1 MIPVELKTLY
11 VARLMPPGAETVP
24 RTWKILMS
32 FALLLSLALLSAG
45 AGRAQGPDIAHESG
59 PLRRVRAQRI
69 SEPLKFDGVV
79 DEPFWEEIDPATG
92 FVQQNP
98 DEGAAATEQTEVRIA
113 FDDKYLYFGVICFDS
128 QPQNIVMTQNRR
140 DARLD
145 DTDSIQI
152 LLDTFDDNQSGFV
165 FGTTPTG
172 IEYDGQL
179 SKAGQSRG
187 GVGAPARAGGV
198 GGAGTSQRG
207 GAAAFNLNWDGVWKV
222 RSQITQ
228 RGWESEIIVPFRT
241 LRYRPGLDGVWGL
254 NVSRNLRRRNELSF
268 WSPVSRAFR
277 FTQVGLAGALHGVE
291 TTTQRN
297 LKLLPYVLG
306 GFSQNY
312 QRLEDQ
318 SKAERNV
325 GLDLKYSLTPALTLD
340 ATFNTDFAQ
349 VEVDDEQIN
358 LTRFDLFLPGKT
370 VVFPR
375 ELWHLRVRNSPHRR
389 AVFLPKNRDR

>member
-1 MIPVELKTLY
+1 
-11 VARLMPPGAETVP
+11 MPPGVETLP
-24 RTWKILMS
+24 RTCKISMS
-32 FALLLSLALLSAG
+32 LALLLSLALLSAG
-45 AGRAQGPDIAHESG
+45 AGRAQGPGIAYKSG
-59 PLRRVRAQRI
+59 QLKRVRAQRI

-198 GGAGTSQRG
+198 GGSGSSQRG

-228 RGWESEIIVPFRT
+228 RGWESEIIIPFRT

-277 FTQVGLAGALHGVE
+277 FSQVELAGALYGLE

-306 GFSQNY
+306 GFSQITSAS
-312 QRLEDQ
+312 RT
-318 SKAERNV
+318 KA
-325 GLDLKYSLTPALTLD
+325 KPSTTLD
-340 ATFNTDFAQ
+340 WT
-349 VEVDDEQIN
+349 
-358 LTRFDLFLPGKT
+358 
-370 VVFPR
+370 
-375 ELWHLRVRNSPHRR
+375 
-389 AVFLPKNRDR
+389 

>member
-1 MIPVELKTLY
+1 MIPVELETLY

-24 RTWKILMS
+24 RTWEILMS

-45 AGRAQGPDIAHESG
+45 VGRAQGPDITHESG
-59 PLRRVRAQRI
+59 PLKRVRAQRI

-79 DEPFWEEIDPATG
+79 DEPVWEEIDPATG

-113 FDDKYLYFGVICFDS
+113 FDDKYLYCGVICFDS

-222 RSQITQ
+222 RSQAPLQ
-228 RGWESEIIVPFRT
+228 RQIVLAEACRQVAVQTALQPHLPAPQAGHNRLAVRSCFR
-241 LRYRPGLDGVWGL
+241 
-254 NVSRNLRRRNELSF
+254 
-268 WSPVSRAFR
+268 
-277 FTQVGLAGALHGVE
+277 
-291 TTTQRN
+291 
-297 LKLLPYVLG
+297 
-306 GFSQNY
+306 
-312 QRLEDQ
+312 
-318 SKAERNV
+318 
-325 GLDLKYSLTPALTLD
+325 
-340 ATFNTDFAQ
+340 
-349 VEVDDEQIN
+349 
-358 LTRFDLFLPGKT
+358 
-370 VVFPR
+370 
-375 ELWHLRVRNSPHRR
+375 
-389 AVFLPKNRDR
+389 